1 MNKVLRSYCECV
13 ILYLSSKRGRYTMQD
28 DNKNEVTEPID
39 NQAELPDSKETPKV
53 EDDRVTIDP
62 QASVAKELPHNK
74 TITKKVAALWVTAAV
89 VAGGLIGYAG
99 YGSMNNQVVVSGA
112 GMSITKA
119 SMTNRLTNSSSAVL
133 YDVAK
138 SEALQQL
145 YPQKVLSSDEEAKK
159 QANKLID
166 TYIKNN
172 GGETVLNKSLK
183 AQGTTL
189 KKWRASMLPQAIA
202 QVKSQAQSK
211 QALAVV
217 KDAKVVSDKDID
229 AASKNY
235 KLYLTNAYLSKDED
249 SANRV
254 ADALRNG
261 KDVSSADY
269 SQHQDGLKIS
279 SVDNNSD
286 SSDVLNKLKDSKKGD
301 VVVVKLSSGSGYYVF
316 QVKNSYSYA
325 DYSKNHDTDGIK
337 QIKKAVST
345 SLNQQAALSSGTL
358 GKAEAKVF
366 KSKGIHFKNKDLDK
380 GFYSS
385 LTTSSD
391 AMASA
396 TTGATTSTT
405 N

>member
-1 MNKVLRSYCECV
+1 
-13 ILYLSSKRGRYTMQD
+13 MQD

-53 EDDRVTIDP
+53 EDDRETIDP
-62 QASVAKELPHNK
+62 QGSVVKELPKTN
-74 TITKKVAALWVTAAV
+74 TITKKAAALWVTAAV

-119 SMTNRLTNSSSAVL
+119 AMTNRLTNSSSTVL
-133 YDVAK
+133 YDVTK

-145 YPQKVLSSDEEAKK
+145 YPQKVLSSDTEAEK

-172 GGETVLNKSLK
+172 GGEKVLSKSLK
-183 AQGTTL
+183 AQGMTL

-202 QVKSQAQSK
+202 QVKSQAEAK
-211 QALAVV
+211 QALSVV
-217 KDAKVVSDKDID
+217 KDAKVVSDKDIES
-229 AASKNY
+229 ASKNY

-249 SANRV
+249 SANKV
-254 ADALRNG
+254 AEALRNG
-261 KDVSSADY
+261 KDVSSDNY
-269 SQHQDGLKIS
+269 VQHQDGLKIS

-286 SSDVLNKLKDSKKGD
+286 SADVLAKLKDSKKGD

-325 DYSKNHDTDGIK
+325 DYSKNNDKDGIK

-345 SLNQQAALSSGTL
+345 SLNEQAALSSATL

-380 GFYSS
+380 AFYSS
-385 LTTSSD
+385 LTASGDATANTTSG
-391 AMASA
+391 AMAS
-396 TTGATTSTT
+396 TT

>member
-1 MNKVLRSYCECV
+1 MNKVLRSYYECV

-39 NQAELPDSKETPKV
+39 NQAELPDSKETSKV
-53 EDDRVTIDP
+53 EDDRGTIDP
-62 QASVAKELPHNK
+62 QGGVVKELPQNN
-74 TITKKVAALWVTAAV
+74 TITKKAAALWVTAAV

-119 SMTNRLTNSSSAVL
+119 AMTNRLTNSSSTVL

-138 SEALQQL
+138 SEALQKL
-145 YPQKVLSSDEEAKK
+145 YPQKVLSSDTEAKK

-202 QVKSQAQSK
+202 QVKSQAESK
-211 QALAVV
+211 QALSVV
-217 KDAKVVSDKDID
+217 KDAKVVSDKDITS
-229 AASKNY
+229 ASKNY

-249 SANRV
+249 SANKV

-261 KDVSSADY
+261 KDVSSDSY
-269 SQHQDGLKIS
+269 TQHQDGLKIS

-286 SSDVLNKLKDSKKGD
+286 SSDVLAKLKDSKKGD

-325 DYSKNHDTDGIK
+325 DYSKNKDTDGIK

-345 SLNQQAALSSGTL
+345 SLNQQAALSSATL
-358 GKAEAKVF
+358 GKAEAKVL

-380 GFYSS
+380 EFYSS
-385 LTTSSD
+385 LTTSSN
-391 AMASA
+391 STTST

>member
-1 MNKVLRSYCECV
+1 MNKVLRSYYECV
-13 ILYLSSKRGRYTMQD
+13 ILYLSSERGRNTMQD

-39 NQAELPDSKETPKV
+39 NQAELPDSKEAPKV
-53 EDDRVTIDP
+53 EDDRGTIDP
-62 QASVAKELPHNK
+62 QGSVVKELPQNDK
-74 TITKKVAALWVTAAV
+74 ITKKAAALWVTAAI

-119 SMTNRLTNSSSAVL
+119 AMTNRLTNSSSAVL

-145 YPQKVLSSDEEAKK
+145 YPQKVLSSDTEAKK

-189 KKWRASMLPQAIA
+189 KKWRASMLTQAIA
-202 QVKSQAQSK
+202 QVKSQAEAKQS
-211 QALAVV
+211 LSVV
-217 KDAKVVSDKDID
+217 KDAKVVSDKDVTS
-229 AASKNY
+229 ASKNY

-249 SANRV
+249 SANKT

-261 KDVSSADY
+261 KDVSSDNY
-269 SQHQDGLKIS
+269 TQHQDGLKIS
-279 SVDNNSD
+279 SVDNNAD
-286 SSDVLNKLKDSKKGD
+286 SSDVMAKLKDSKKGD

-325 DYSKNHDTDGIK
+325 DYSKNKDTDGIK

-345 SLNQQAALSSGTL
+345 SLNQQAALSSATL
-358 GKAEAKVF
+358 GKAEAKVL

-380 GFYSS
+380 AFYSS
-385 LTTSSD
+385 LTTSSN
-391 AMASA
+391 ATTN
-396 TTGATTSTT
+396 TTGAMAPET